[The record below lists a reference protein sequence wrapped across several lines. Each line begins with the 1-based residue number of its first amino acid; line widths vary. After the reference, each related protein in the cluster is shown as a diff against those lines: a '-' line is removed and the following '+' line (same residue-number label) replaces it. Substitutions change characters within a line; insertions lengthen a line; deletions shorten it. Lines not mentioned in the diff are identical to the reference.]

1 MNAPTIKTLLLTGKP
16 GSGKGT
22 QAKRLAAAF
31 GWTHFSTGDRFRS
44 LRDGTGP
51 LAERVR
57 ESYDAGRLLPD
68 WFADH
73 LFGEVVLGMSGEQ
86 GIICEGY
93 PRSLAQTALFH
104 EAMEWLERP
113 YAAVDLEVPDQ
124 VAAERM
130 RARALVESRPDTA
143 TEEQI
148 AGRLATYEEHT
159 APVLGWF
166 RERGMLHEV
175 DGTLPPEEVEATIRG
190 ILGA

>member
-1 MNAPTIKTLLLTGKP
+1 MSSPSIKTLLLTGRP

-73 LFGEVVLGMSGEQ
+73 LFGDAALGLGPEQ

-93 PRSLAQTALFH
+93 PRSLAQASLFH

-113 YAAVDLEVPDQ
+113 YAVVDLEVTAR
-124 VAAERM
+124 VASERM
-130 RARALVESRPDTA
+130 RSRALVESRPDTA
-143 TEEQI
+143 SEEQI
-148 AGRLATYEEHT
+148 AARLATYDEHT
-159 APVLGWF
+159 APVLAWF
-166 RERGMLHEV
+166 RDRGTLKTV
-175 DGTLPPEEVEATIRG
+175 DGTLPPEEVEAAIRE